1 MKNVYRHLLWLLKG
15 VKVFALVGKS
25 GTGKSFRAKLLA
37 QKYGIELIIDD
48 GLLIRDQKIIA
59 GRSAKKEQ
67 AYMAA
72 VKTAMFHDKTHRKEV
87 TSCLEKQK
95 FRRVLVIGTSEG
107 MVKKIAET
115 LLLPPPDKIINIE
128 DIATEDEIQ
137 TALHHRNVH
146 GRHVIPVPSIEV
158 KRNYPKTMAD
168 SIKIFLKQQFGL
180 GGQQVF
186 EKSVIRPEFSKKG
199 EISLSESALTQMLLH
214 CLQEYNNQIKLK
226 KVTIKNDGPSYHI
239 DLSISIPYG
248 MELIPNINEMQ
259 TYIVTSIERFT
270 GIMIQEL
277 NVTIDS
283 IT

>member
-1 MKNVYRHLLWLLKG
+1 VKNAYRHLVWLLKG

-59 GRSAKKEQ
+59 GRSAKKETS
-67 AYMAA
+67 YMTA
-72 VKTAMFHDKTHRKEV
+72 VKTAVFHDKAHRQEV
-87 TSCLEKQK
+87 FQCLEKQK
-95 FRRVLVIGTSEG
+95 FRRLLIIGTSEG
-107 MVKKIAET
+107 MVRKIAET
-115 LLLPPPDKIINIE
+115 LRLPPPDKIVQIE

-158 KRNYPKTMAD
+158 KRTYPKTIAD
-168 SIKIFLKQQFGL
+168 SIKIFLRQQFGL
-180 GGQQVF
+180 GGEQVF

-199 EISLSESALTQMLLH
+199 DVTISEPALTQMLLH
-214 CLQEYNNQIKLK
+214 CLQENNGKIKLK

-239 DLSISIPYG
+239 DLAISVPYG
-248 MELIPNINEMQ
+248 MELIPNINELQ
-259 TYIVTSIERFT
+259 NYIVTSIERFT

>member
-1 MKNVYRHLLWLLKG
+1 MKNAYRHLVWLLKG

-59 GRSAKKEQ
+59 GRSAKKETS
-67 AYMAA
+67 YMAA
-72 VKTAMFHDKTHRKEV
+72 VKTAVFHDRAHRQEV
-87 TSCLEKQK
+87 TQCLEKQK
-95 FRRVLVIGTSEG
+95 FRRILIIGTSEG
-107 MVKKIAET
+107 MVRKIAET
-115 LLLPPPDKIINIE
+115 LRLPPPGKIIQIE

-146 GRHVIPVPSIEV
+146 GRHIIPVPSIEV

-199 EISLSESALTQMLLH
+199 EVTLSESALTQMLLH
-214 CLQEYNNQIKLK
+214 CLQENNRQIKLK

-239 DLSISIPYG
+239 DLAISVPYG
-248 MELIPNINEMQ
+248 MELIPNINELQ
-259 TYIVTSIERFT
+259 NYIVTSIERFT

>member
-1 MKNVYRHLLWLLKG
+1 MMNIYRHLVWLLKG

-48 GLLIRDQKIIA
+48 GLLIRDQKILA

-72 VKTAMFHDKTHRKEV
+72 VKTAMFHDKIHRREV
-87 TSCLEKQK
+87 AQCLERQK
-95 FRRVLVIGTSEG
+95 FQRILIIGTSEG

-115 LLLPPPDKIINIE
+115 LRLPPPGKIITIE
-128 DIATEDEIQ
+128 DIATEEEIQ

-158 KRNYPKTMAD
+158 KRNYPRTMAD
-168 SIKIFLKQQFGL
+168 SIKIFFKQQFGR
-180 GGQQVF
+180 GGEVF

-214 CLQEYNNQIKLK
+214 CLQENNNQIKLR
-226 KVTIKNDGPSYHI
+226 KVTIKNEGPSYHI
-239 DLSISIPYG
+239 DLAISVPYG
-248 MELIPNINEMQ
+248 LELIPNINDLQ
-259 TYIVTSIERFT
+259 AYIVASIERFT

-283 IT
+283 II